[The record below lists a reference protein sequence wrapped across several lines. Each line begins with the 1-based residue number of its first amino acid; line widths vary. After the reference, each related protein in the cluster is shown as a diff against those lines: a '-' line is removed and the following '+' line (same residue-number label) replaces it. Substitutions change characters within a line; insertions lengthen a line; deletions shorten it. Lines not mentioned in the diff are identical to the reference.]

1 MISYFSDEE
10 KVTEGLR
17 YINLKNNLENQHN
30 KIITSKQIKKNLYN
44 WCCIANATIM
54 GRTEVLKK
62 FGYNTKLRICEDY
75 ELFLKLVDNGYK
87 FISLIKFSKY

>member
-1 MISYFSDEE
+1 
-10 KVTEGLR
+10 
-17 YINLKNNLENQHN
+17 
-30 KIITSKQIKKNLYN
+30 
-44 WCCIANATIM
+44 M

-87 FISLIKFSKY
+87 FYKLDKI